1 MASIAEE
8 VELELVVAARR
19 RPAEGVVELEL
30 RDPNGAELPA
40 WEPGAHIDVLLP
52 DGSAR
57 QYSLC
62 GDPAD
67 RGSWRLGVLLER
79 DGKGGSRHI
88 HERLH
93 EGATVSTRGP
103 RNNFD
108 LLPAPRYVFIAG
120 GIGVT
125 PIVPMVAAA
134 ARAGADWTLL
144 YGGRS
149 LGTMAFREELAGH
162 GERVAI
168 RPEDEHGLLDLA
180 AALGPPRE
188 DTLIYC
194 CGPAPLLEAVERA
207 AADWPEGALH
217 LERFTAKEMD
227 APENQD
233 SFEVEL
239 RASGLTVTVPPDKSI
254 LECVEEAG
262 IYTVSSCQEGTCGS
276 CETVVLEGTPEH
288 RDSLMTPAVQ
298 EASETMM
305 ICVSRSR
312 CPRLVLDL

>member
-1 MASIAEE
+1 MGSIAEE
-8 VELELVVAARR
+8 VDLELVVAARR
-19 RPAEGVVELEL
+19 QPAEGVVELEL
-30 RDPNGAELPA
+30 CDPSGAELPA

-62 GDPAD
+62 GDPAE
-67 RGSWRLGVLLER
+67 RGAWRLGVLLER
-79 DGKGGSRHI
+79 EGKGGSRHI
-88 HERLH
+88 HEDLH
-93 EGATVSTRGP
+93 EGATVATRGP
-103 RNNFD
+103 RNNFG
-108 LLPAPRYVFIAG
+108 LLPAARYVFIAG

-149 LGTMAFREELAGH
+149 PGTMAFREELAGH

-180 AALGPPRE
+180 AALGTRRG

-217 LERFTAKEMD
+217 LERFTPKEME
-227 APENQD
+227 APENED

-254 LECVEEAG
+254 LECVDEAG

-288 RDSLMTPAVQ
+288 RDSLMTPAEQ

>member
-1 MASIAEE
+1 MGSTQEE
-8 VELELVVAARR
+8 IDLDLVVSARR
-19 RPAEGVVELEL
+19 EPAEGVVELEL
-30 RDPNGAELPA
+30 RDPSGGELPA

-79 DGKGGSRHI
+79 EGKGGSRYI
-88 HERLH
+88 HDELD
-93 EGATVSTRGP
+93 EGAAVTTRGP
-103 RNNFD
+103 RNNFE
-108 LLPAPRYVFIAG
+108 LLPAARYVFIAG

-125 PIVPMVAAA
+125 PIVPMAAA
-134 ARAGADWTLL
+134 AAAAGAEWTLL

-149 LGTMAFREELAGH
+149 LGTMAFREELARH

-180 AALGPPRE
+180 TALSEPRD

-207 AADWPEGALH
+207 AAGWPAGALH
-217 LERFTAKEMD
+217 VERFAAKEMD
-227 APENQD
+227 APENEE

-239 RASGLTVTVPPDKSI
+239 RASGLTLTVPPDKSI
-254 LECVEEAG
+254 LECVGEAG

-288 RDSLMTPAVQ
+288 RDSLMTAAEQ

-312 CPRLVLDL
+312 GARLVLDL

>member
-1 MASIAEE
+1 MGSIGQE
-8 VELELVVAARR
+8 VDLDLVVAARR
-19 RPAEGVVELEL
+19 EPATGVVELEL
-30 RDPNGAELPA
+30 RDPSGAELPA

-52 DGSAR
+52 DDSAR

-67 RGSWRLGVLLER
+67 RSSWRLGVLLEPA
-79 DGKGGSRHI
+79 GKGGSRHI
-88 HERLH
+88 HEELH
-93 EGATVSTRGP
+93 EGSTVSTRGP
-103 RNNFD
+103 RNNFE
-108 LLPAPRYVFIAG
+108 LLPAARYVFIAG

-125 PIVPMVAAA
+125 PIVPMVAVA
-134 ARAGADWTLL
+134 ARSSADWSLF

-149 LGTMAFREELAGH
+149 LSTMAFREELAGH
-162 GERVAI
+162 GESVAI

-180 AALGPPRE
+180 AALGSPRD

-217 LERFTAKEMD
+217 LERFTAKELA
-227 APENQD
+227 APENED

-254 LECVEEAG
+254 LEVVDEVG

-288 RDSLMTPAVQ
+288 RDSLMTAAEQ

>member
-1 MASIAEE
+1 MGSIEE
-8 VELELVVAARR
+8 EIDLDLVVSARR
-19 RPAEGVVELEL
+19 QPAAGVVELEL
-30 RDPNGAELPA
+30 RDPRGGRLPA
-40 WEPGAHIDVLLP
+40 WAPGAHVDVILP
-52 DGSAR
+52 NGSAR

-62 GDPAD
+62 GDPGD
-67 RGSWRLGVLLER
+67 RSTWRLGVLLER
-79 DGKGGSRHI
+79 EGRGGSRHI
-88 HERLH
+88 HEQLH
-93 EGATVSTRGP
+93 EGAAVATRGP
-103 RNNFD
+103 RNNFE
-108 LLPAPRYVFIAG
+108 LLPAARYVFIAG

-125 PIVPMVAAA
+125 PIVPMAAA
-134 ARAGADWTLL
+134 AAAAGADWTLL

-149 LGTMAFREELAGH
+149 LGTMAFREELAAH

-180 AALGPPRE
+180 GALGEPRD

-207 AADWPEGALH
+207 AAHWPAGALH
-217 LERFTAKEMD
+217 LERFAAKEMG
-227 APENQD
+227 APENED

-239 RASGLTVTVPPDKSI
+239 LASGMTITVPPDKSI
-254 LECVEEAG
+254 LECVDEAG

-288 RDSLMTPAVQ
+288 RDSLMTPAEQ
-298 EASETMM
+298 QASETMM